1 MCRAQNEMQTINSI
15 KSDVNYL
22 YATGTSANNA
32 TEATEIARELINLE
46 IEQWLKEQAVED
58 AAGYIAKAKESL
70 AQIDTR
76 RGNLYRVF
84 VYVKKGDIIPY
95 KENEQVL
102 VSELSQQAKTPTTP
116 TPPTPDVATTPTTPE
131 TTPTSPATPEADPTP
146 APAPVQTAPTPVEA
160 PVYTPTTHERILLSI
175 TTFNDLNAYINQG
188 RESGFVTNVG
198 NYKNLPQ
205 TEDCYVFIHN
215 REGQIPALMKWSD
228 TKAINLSTGREDQ
241 ISNYKGCGAIWIQL
255 KKE

>member
-32 TEATEIARELINLE
+32 SEATEIARELINLE

-116 TPPTPDVATTPTTPE
+116 TPPTP
-131 TTPTSPATPEADPTP
+131 

-160 PVYTPTTHERILLSI
+160 PVYTPTTHERFLLSI

-228 TKAINLSTGREDQ
+228 AKAINLSTGREDQ